1 MDTPT
6 DEQLFEAIRR
16 GDNQAFES
24 IYDRYQ
30 QRGRLAAWRISHRP
44 DWVDEILNESWC
56 RAFKARTS
64 YNGSRPFL
72 VWFGGILQNVY
83 REQCRKSPTTIG
95 HPADGNGGM
104 GGKIE
109 HLDPATIAAEAE
121 LLAALDDCLG
131 RLTGEEVRLV
141 KLRFF
146 EGKTLRAVAKEVSI
160 PESTLREHRL
170 PRIYGTLRTCLEKKG
185 IDISQLSPAQ
195 LADVLQYTGED

>member
-95 HPADGNGGM
+95 HPADG
-104 GGKIE
+104 
-109 HLDPATIAAEAE
+109 PAVRPGNT
-121 LLAALDDCLG
+121 LG
-131 RLTGEEVRLV
+131 SSDRLNSCSWASSSR
-141 KLRFF
+141 
-146 EGKTLRAVAKEVSI
+146 
-160 PESTLREHRL
+160 
-170 PRIYGTLRTCLEKKG
+170 
-185 IDISQLSPAQ
+185 
-195 LADVLQYTGED
+195 